1 MGMKGSTTMTHRA
14 LVSISA
20 LLFAASV
27 SACGSISHVT
37 TPTTA
42 RARVVLA
49 QRTGE
54 ERLRAPEGQETRA
67 ERPAQVVPQ
76 VMAGPVTPRSHPAKK
91 AA

>member
-27 SACGSISHVT
+27 SACGSDFTCDDTNNCSGT
-37 TPTTA
+37 GGSGATD
-42 RARVVLA
+42 
-49 QRTGE
+49 GE